1 MWCKFSHVTP
11 CIRWGTLMAQ
21 CAKQVAAK
29 RPYSN
34 ILALL
39 PLKAKVLAFLEFLS
53 LDRQETVRDQ
63 VHDLCIKS
71 EDCEGAGW

>member
-1 MWCKFSHVTP
+1 MKGNP
-11 CIRWGTLMAQ
+11 KQ

-34 ILALL
+34 ILSSL

-53 LDRQETVRDQ
+53 LDRRETVLLFFFFITLELSDTK
-63 VHDLCIKS
+63 V
-71 EDCEGAGW
+71 